1 MSISKSKSLVLCS
14 LIGGLAALSGCS
26 DNDPANVSFAPI
38 DTSPVPSNV
47 IPNSDFSQ
55 SDTDWVGWRAEVDES
70 SSVEASFTLVPAS
83 SVGSNSQKASSRSF
97 GGSGNLLK
105 ASIINVEADSLPEDA
120 SAGPAAVPVKPGQA
134 YGVAAQLM
142 GPACGLT
149 QFVVRPEGDDDPE
162 NIIKVQNI
170 FLNGQPQLVEF
181 YFQAPEGVTSVDM
194 PVQLGFADNVGGEFY
209 FDRMVAM
216 PIPTLPREQEG
227 NVAKNS
233 DFEDSDTDIN
243 VDASWGQS
251 GSGATFTLNTDP
263 EHSQSGNN
271 SVKIVFDD
279 TVGTGDP
286 WDIEAGPIGVPTVAG
301 WTYEFSAWY
310 KGEPGATI
318 NFLVQ
323 NPNTYTVYEQQSTAP
338 FMEDEWQEV
347 RFEVLIPDTNV
358 VRLFAQYNFP
368 DNAGK
373 TIYIDNIRL
382 IPPATCPYSAGSGNL
397 VSANED
403 LFEYNHVVNGGL
415 ENDLLEPEGWRT
427 VSLNGAAAE
436 FEMQLVG
443 DELNRTLVNTGYQSL
458 KTTITTVANEPTD
471 IQVGPADLYVV
482 PGGTYIYSGH
492 VRGPAGAQASFTPVM
507 ADAPSTSM
515 EGVLVQLNNL
525 WQQISFDF
533 TVPSDA
539 PVLTAAELEEAG
551 FEADAQIVR
560 LNMAANLG
568 YPENVGRHIYL
579 DDFSL
584 LPNAIRNGDLEDSAT
599 VAEGWTM
606 QASSDLASIALDTQ
620 EAHTG
625 DNSLRVSISS
635 KTTALIDD
643 KDPTSF
649 SIQPE
654 DIQAGVENIPVV
666 GGHKYYVSARFNGD
680 AGSRVKLLLG
690 STDGTVEYGAA
701 GGADGN
707 EDGRPDGVELTG
719 GWQEITFAV
728 NVPEGVE
735 EVSLMAQMGF
745 ATNALRTIYLDT
757 FRLVSQIPPL
767 PKKATA
773 NQIENGDFETG
784 EAAGWSENN
793 VVISVVDKADNPDGV
808 YSGRYALYVD
818 QRQGAWASAQYD
830 LGADGLAAG
839 TTYFASVW
847 VRLDNSEGAVADKA
861 LLKVRVDYSD
871 DTSDYLS
878 VAESADDA
886 DTFEWTRLSSVFTF
900 NPAPGKTISS
910 IRPYIE
916 TLEAPERTENHTSY
930 YLDDLLITK
939 VFNKNGGFESDMED
953 WNPAGADVT
962 IVDGAGRSQSKAA
975 RITNRTNGWS
985 SVQYNMGDIGLV
997 PGHTYLV
1004 SAWVKWDSA
1013 DAPEDIKMTIE
1024 QEDEAGNANRWRTI
1038 ARTTNAADWVQLSNT
1053 FTYLPNGDVN
1063 TLKVYFEATGPDL
1076 DGNGDPGAG
1085 GVYFVD
1091 DLIITEL
1098 TPPPTL
1104 IVNGDLE
1111 MGDAT
1116 GWEASSG
1123 ALGVVQWPSG
1133 GAHSGFFGLQVS
1145 AGDSA
1150 LYSLQELE
1158 LQAQTS
1164 YRASVWVKIA
1174 GAGAADTVSLKLRV
1188 NDGRADPYI
1197 NIASAETSS
1206 DGWVLLEGFVDYAPA
1221 NSDAEVSLVV
1231 EADEASTS
1239 FFVDDLVLVRN
1250 YAFNGRMEVSDTE
1263 TLGWVNSGDAQLS
1276 ISTTSYEGDHSLFV
1290 TGRTQ
1295 RWNSAQQDLVARG
1308 MELGKTYEI
1317 SAWVKIDGDTP
1328 SVIKMTLESAIGDAG
1343 SAYTQLDEVRD
1354 TSDWVKLSARYT
1366 LDFDEMPSVLKV
1378 YFEADELDEEGKE
1391 PPVLSSYYVDSLV
1404 ITEVEETYTH

>member
-55 SDTDWVGWRAEVDES
+55 SDTDWVGWRAEVDET

-83 SVGSNSQKASSRSF
+83 SMGSNSQKTSSRSF

-120 SAGPAAVPVKPGQA
+120 AAGPAAVPVKPGQA

-194 PVQLGFADNVGGEFY
+194 PVQLGSADNVGGEFY

-216 PIPTLPREQEG
+216 PIPALPREQEG

-243 VDASWGQS
+243 FEGSWGQS

-263 EHSQSGNN
+263 EHSQNGNN

-310 KGEPGATI
+310 KGAPGATI

-397 VSANED
+397 VSANGD
-403 LFEYNHVVNGGL
+403 LFEYNHVENSGL

-443 DELNRTLVNTGYQSL
+443 DELNRALVNSGYQSL

-492 VRGPAGAQASFTPVM
+492 VRGPAGARASFTPVM

-525 WQQISFDF
+525 WQQITFDF

-539 PVLTAAELEEAG
+539 PVLTAEELAEAG
-551 FEADAQIVR
+551 FEAGAQIVR
-560 LNMAANLG
+560 LNMVANLG

-599 VAEGWTM
+599 VAEGWTS
-606 QASSDLASIALDTQ
+606 QAPSDLASFALDTT
-620 EAHTG
+620 EAHSGT
-625 DNSLRVSISS
+625 NALSVSISKS
-635 KTTALIDD
+635 AADRIEPEDPEDSEASEDPPSFLIELD
-643 KDPTSF
+643 
-649 SIQPE
+649 
-654 DIQAGVENIPVV
+654 DIQAGVNNIPVV
-666 GGHKYYVSARFNGD
+666 GGGKYYVSARFNGD

-757 FRLVSQIPPL
+757 FRLVSQIPPV
-767 PKKATA
+767 PVTKA
-773 NQIENGDFETG
+773 NVIGNGDFETG
-784 EAAGWSENN
+784 EATGWSGSEAA
-793 VVISVVDKADNPDGV
+793 IAVVDSPDGV
-808 YSGRYALYVD
+808 YSGRYALRVSD
-818 QRQGAWASAQYD
+818 RTATSGSAQYD
-830 LGADGLAAG
+830 LGDRALIVGETYYASAWVKVDGAD
-839 TTYFASVW
+839 
-847 VRLDNSEGAVADKA
+847 ADIVKMT
-861 LLKVRVDYSD
+861 LQVDYVGGGTD
-871 DTSDYLS
+871 DLS
-878 VAESADDA
+878 ITDTGDA
-886 DTFEWTRLSSVFTF
+886 DTLNWTRLSSVFTF
-900 NPAPGKTISS
+900 EPKEENVGKAVASLK
-910 IRPYIE
+910 PYIE
-916 TLEAPERTENHTSY
+916 ASKQPTNY
-930 YLDDLLITK
+930 FVDDVFITK
-939 VFNKNGGFESDMED
+939 VFNSNGGFESGMDG
-953 WNPAGADVT
+953 WQAAGATVEVT
-962 IVDGAGRSQSKAA
+962 GLEARSGSNSA
-975 RITNRTNGWS
+975 RVSARTNGWS
-985 SVQYNMGDIGLV
+985 SVQYNMDGIGLV

>member
-83 SVGSNSQKASSRSF
+83 SVGSNSQKTSSRSF

-120 SAGPAAVPVKPGQA
+120 AAGPAAVPVKPGQA

-310 KGEPGATI
+310 KGEPGATV

-338 FMEDEWQEV
+338 FIEDEWQEV

-368 DNAGK
+368 ENAGK

-397 VSANED
+397 VSANGD
-403 LFEYNHVVNGGL
+403 LFEYNHVENSGL

-443 DELNRTLVNTGYQSL
+443 DELNRALVNSGYQSL

-492 VRGPAGAQASFTPVM
+492 VRGPAGARASFTPVM

-525 WQQISFDF
+525 WQQITFDF

-539 PVLTAAELEEAG
+539 PVLTAEELAEAG
-551 FEADAQIVR
+551 FEAGAQIVR
-560 LNMAANLG
+560 LNMVANLG

-599 VAEGWTM
+599 VAEGWTT

-757 FRLVSQIPPL
+757 FRLVSQIPEP
-767 PKKATA
+767 PRAKAA
-773 NQIENGDFETG
+773 NLVSNGDFEG
-784 EAAGWSENN
+784 GAATGWSGNGA
-793 VVISVVDKADNPDGV
+793 VVSVVSTPENV
-808 YSGRYALYVD
+808 RSGRYALYVSERSAD
-818 QRQGAWASAQYD
+818 WASAQYD
-830 LGADGLAAG
+830 LGDSGLSTG
-839 TTYFASVW
+839 DTYFMSAW
-847 VRLDNSEGAVADKA
+847 VKMDGAVEGAKSEQ
-861 LLKVRVDYSD
+861 LKMTVLVEYTEGD
-871 DTSDYLS
+871 DDYLQ
-878 VAESADDA
+878 VATTGSAN
-886 DTFEWTRLSSVFTF
+886 TLEWVQLASVFTF
-900 NPAPGKTISS
+900 NPDARTITS
-910 IRPYIE
+910 IKPYIE
-916 TLEAPERTENHTSY
+916 VSGSTASFY
-930 YLDDLLITK
+930 IDDVVITK
-939 VFNKNGGFESDMED
+939 VFNINGGFEDGSTSGWNGSGSAAMTVVSDD
-953 WNPAGADVT
+953 VRSGSFAALVSGRADT
-962 IVDGAGRSQSKAA
+962 WHSA
-975 RITNRTNGWS
+975 
-985 SVQYNMGDIGLV
+985 QYDMREIGLV
-997 PGHTYLV
+997 PGRTYLL
-1004 SAWVKWDSA
+1004 SAWVKTEGA
-1013 DAPEDIKMTIE
+1013 TAETIKMTME
-1024 QEDEAGNANRWRTI
+1024 YKDESESPQYRTI
-1038 ARTTNAADWVQLSNT
+1038 ASSSDTLNWVQLSNT
-1053 FTYLPNGDVN
+1053 FTYLPDGDVSV
-1063 TLKVYFEATGPDL
+1063 LKVYFEADSETGSYL
-1076 DGNGDPGAG
+1076 
-1085 GVYFVD
+1085 VD
-1091 DLIITEL
+1091 DLIITEIV
-1098 TPPPTL
+1098 PPPSV
-1104 IVNGDLE
+1104 IDNGGLE
-1111 MGDAT
+1111 SGTAAGWNASGGDT
-1116 GWEASSG
+1116 
-1123 ALGVVQWPSG
+1123 ALAVVQWPQG
-1133 GAHSGFFGLQVS
+1133 GAHSGFFGLEVS
-1145 AGDSA
+1145 DRSDTWHSA
-1150 LYSLQELE
+1150 QYSLLDLE
-1158 LQAQTS
+1158 LPSDTS
-1164 YRASVWVKIA
+1164 YKASVWVKLA
-1174 GAGAADTVSLKLRV
+1174 SGPVDTDTLNLTLLLE
-1188 NDGRADPYI
+1188 DGRETPYI
-1197 NIASAETSS
+1197 TVASATVGK
-1206 DGWVLLEGFVDYAPA
+1206 DGWTKLEGVFDYAPTGTVA
-1221 NSDAEVSLVV
+1221 DLRLYV
-1231 EADEASTS
+1231 EAANKETGYYI
-1239 FFVDDLVLVRN
+1239 DDLVVSQN
-1250 YAFNGRMEVSDTE
+1250 FAFNGGLEVSDTE